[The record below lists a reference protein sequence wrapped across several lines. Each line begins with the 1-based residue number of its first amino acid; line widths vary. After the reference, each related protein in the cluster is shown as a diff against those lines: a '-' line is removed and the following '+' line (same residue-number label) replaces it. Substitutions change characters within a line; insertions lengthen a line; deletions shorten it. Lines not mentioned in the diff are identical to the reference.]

1 MDRPHLDDIGVCNK
15 GVYSIGQP
23 ADQQILLEKIHYL
36 LMHGGIQTL
45 TGKEL
50 LMHHIDGKPIKPVC
64 QQKLLKIQREHALD
78 LNTPDGDRGGLL
90 QGHAQQRPAG
100 NIGVP
105 VVLLQ
110 KLEHGQQVRIR
121 LDLIKENQR
130 VFLLSHSL
138 AGDRADLKIKVLDG
152 ADLLKQPGAVVILRK
167 VQLDI
172 VLKELLPNVAY
183 NKRLSDLPRPVDNQ
197 HLIGIGFQIAF
208 NIRLDFSI

>member
-50 LMHHIDGKPIKPVC
+50 LMHHIDGEPIKPVC

-105 VVLLQ
+105 IVLLQ

-130 VFLLSHSL
+130 VFLLSHFL
-138 AGDRADLKIKVLDG
+138 AGDGADLEIEVLDR
-152 ADLLKQPGAVVILRK
+152 ADLLKQPGAVIILRK

-172 VLKELLPNVAY
+172 VLKELLSDVTD
-183 NKRLSDLPRPVDNQ
+183 NKGLSDLPRPVDNQ
-197 HLIGIGFQIAF
+197 HFVGV
-208 NIRLDFSI
+208 

>member
-1 MDRPHLDDIGVCNK
+1 M
-15 GVYSIGQP
+15 
-23 ADQQILLEKIHYL
+23 
-36 LMHGGIQTL
+36 
-45 TGKEL
+45 
-50 LMHHIDGKPIKPVC
+50 
-64 QQKLLKIQREHALD
+64 
-78 LNTPDGDRGGLL
+78 
-90 QGHAQQRPAG
+90 
-100 NIGVP
+100 
-105 VVLLQ
+105 
-110 KLEHGQQVRIR
+110 RIR

-197 HLIGIGFQIAF
+197 HPIGIGFQIAF

>member
-15 GVYSIGQP
+15 GVHSIGQP

-138 AGDRADLKIKVLDG
+138 AGDRADL
-152 ADLLKQPGAVVILRK
+152 LKQPGAVVILRK